1 MKREAKICLAL
12 DVDSL
17 EDVSFLI
24 RELKNPISIFKVG
37 LQLYCKF
44 GNKIVEKIKK
54 AGVEV
59 FLDLKFLDIP
69 NTVANACR
77 VVTNLGVDII
87 NIHAI
92 GGMEMMKAARDA
104 VHEEANK
111 NGIRPP
117 KLIGVTVLTSID
129 KMILNKEMRIS
140 GGVNKQVLH
149 LAQLAQEATLDG
161 VVASPLE
168 TKLIRK
174 VCGEEFLI
182 VTPGIRPAFSL
193 KEDQKRI
200 MTPSRAVMAGT
211 NVLVIGRP
219 IYASPNPRQAV
230 EEIVKEI
237 SS

>member
-24 RELKNPISIFKVG
+24 RELKNSISIFKIG

-44 GNKIVEKIKK
+44 GNKIVEKIKN

-104 VHEEANK
+104 VYEEANK

-149 LAQLAQEATLDG
+149 LARLAQEATLDG

-182 VTPGIRPAFSL
+182 VTPGIRPAFTL

-200 MTPSRAVMAGT
+200 LTPRQAVLEGS
-211 NVLVIGRP
+211 NILVIGRP
-219 IYASPNPRQAV
+219 IYASQNPRQAAA
-230 EEIVKEI
+230 EIVKEI
-237 SS
+237 S

>member
-1 MKREAKICLAL
+1 MKSKAKICLAL
-12 DVDSL
+12 DVDSID
-17 EDVSFLI
+17 DVSFLI
-24 RELKNPISIFKVG
+24 KELKNSVPIFKVG

-44 GNKIVEKIKK
+44 GNKVVEKIKK
-54 AGVEV
+54 AGVEL

-92 GGMEMMKAARDA
+92 GGMEMMKAAKDA
-104 VHEEANK
+104 VYEEADK
-111 NGIRPP
+111 KGIRPP

-129 KMILNKEMRIS
+129 KLILNREMRIL
-140 GGVNKQVLH
+140 GNVNKQVLH
-149 LAQLAQEATLDG
+149 LAKIARQAALDG

-174 VCGEEFLI
+174 ACGEEFLI
-182 VTPGIRPAFSL
+182 VTPGIRPAFTL
-193 KEDQKRI
+193 KDDQKRI
-200 MTPSRAVMAGT
+200 LTPRQAILEGS
-211 NVLVIGRP
+211 NILVIGRP
-219 IYASPNPRQAV
+219 IYANQNPRKAV

-237 SS
+237 G